1 MRTVAAARIILSLLL
16 SLALGASAGADEL
29 VRCGRFSAQELPPPI
44 PRAGTHAVARA
55 ERITEEVATVPYKT
69 LFFGN
74 SITEYWDRELWR
86 EKLAPRGVMNAGV
99 SGDRTDHLRWR
110 LESGNLDGPPP
121 ERVVV
126 LIGTNDLG
134 YGRSPEETADGI
146 RAVLQTLRQR
156 LPGGH
161 ILLLGLL
168 PRAGSPASAL
178 RRAVGQVNRLIAGCA
193 DGSHVVY
200 DEIDGGLL
208 DTDGRLGP
216 AMSPDRLH
224 FTAAGYALLTRH
236 LVALLDRSRA
246 SAARGS
252 Q

>member
-1 MRTVAAARIILSLLL
+1 MAAARIILSLLL

-29 VRCGRFSAQELPPPI
+29 VRCGRFTAQELPPPI

-55 ERITEEVATVPYKT
+55 ERITEEVRTVPYKT
-69 LFFGN
+69 LFFGD

-110 LESGNLDGPPP
+110 LENGNLDGPPP

-146 RAVLQTLRQR
+146 PRGPADAAAAPAGQPYPAPRSIAAGR
-156 LPGGH
+156 FARR
-161 ILLLGLL
+161 GLAASG
-168 PRAGSPASAL
+168 RTGQPADCRL
-178 RRAVGQVNRLIAGCA
+178 RRRKPRRL
-193 DGSHVVY
+193 
-200 DEIDGGLL
+200 
-208 DTDGRLGP
+208 
-216 AMSPDRLH
+216 
-224 FTAAGYALLTRH
+224 
-236 LVALLDRSRA
+236 
-246 SAARGS
+246 
-252 Q
+252 

>member
-1 MRTVAAARIILSLLL
+1 MAAARIILSLLL
-16 SLALGASAGADEL
+16 SLALGASAGADEV
-29 VRCGRFSAQELPPPI
+29 VRCDRFAAQDLPPPI
-44 PRAGTHAVARA
+44 PRTDAHAAARA
-55 ERITEEVATVPYKT
+55 ERITEAVTTVPYKT

-110 LESGNLDGPPP
+110 LENGNLDGPPP

-156 LPGGH
+156 LPGSR

-168 PRAGSPASAL
+168 PRAGSPDAAL

-193 DGSHVVY
+193 DGRHLAY
-200 DEIDGGLL
+200 AEIGDGLL
-208 DTDGRLGP
+208 DRNGRLGP

-224 FTAAGYALLTRH
+224 FTAAGYALLTRR
-236 LVALLDRSRA
+236 LAALLDQPRA